1 MAVPSWK
8 KRAEKRPPDLDDCV
22 EQLQLLSDERS
33 KSVKTLGQVYVA
45 ALGLIY
51 HLRLD
56 QETIFSI
63 RYVNRAASNKIEYE
77 NYPWNTKIEKCSNGT
92 VSDASHIIIVA
103 HRLFPIS
110 T

>member
-33 KSVKTLGQVYVA
+33 KSIKTLGQVYVA

-63 RYVNRAASNKIEYE
+63 RYVNRAA
-77 NYPWNTKIEKCSNGT
+77 
-92 VSDASHIIIVA
+92 A
-103 HRLFPIS
+103 F
-110 T
+110 

>member
-63 RYVNRAASNKIEYE
+63 RYVNRAASNL
-77 NYPWNTKIEKCSNGT
+77 NTKITLGIRKLKNAQT
-92 VSDASHIIIVA
+92 VSDASHNIIVA
-103 HRLFPIS
+103 HELFPIS